1 MAKSSPKKQRVKT
14 PTILQM
20 EAAECGAASL
30 AMILAYYGLYLPLE
44 VLRVECGVS
53 RDGSKAS
60 NILKAARK
68 FGMTAQGFRKELE
81 AIKEMPLPAVLFWD
95 FNHFVVF
102 EGIKGKFAYINDPA
116 AGPRKI
122 SIEELDKGFTGV
134 ILTFQPGK
142 NFQKEGQKPSIFRS
156 LKYRF
161 AGCEKALLYV
171 VLAGLFL
178 IIPGLVFPTYT
189 KIFLDDIL
197 IQGYTS
203 WLNPLLLAMG
213 MTAVV
218 KLLLTWLQRYYL
230 LRFQLRL
237 ALSGSSRFFH
247 HVLHLP
253 IPYFTQRFAGD
264 LAGRVQSN
272 DRVAHLLSGQ
282 LAITVIH
289 LITVS
294 FYAMVMMQYS
304 VLLTLVGIFF
314 AVLNLVAL
322 KLASQRRKIVNMAL
336 QQDHGKLMGQTM
348 TALQMIETLKAGGM
362 ESDFFSV
369 WAGYQA
375 KVVNG
380 QQRLSVSTQLLAAVP
395 AGLLSLNHTIMLFV
409 GALLIMNGQMT
420 IGMLIAFQALMM
432 GFMKPFSHFV
442 NMGSLLQE
450 THADINRLD
459 DVTANPV
466 DKAFRRT
473 EDGGQ
478 RTEGGGG
485 KSDLSKALNTSVKLT
500 GRLDLKH
507 ITFGYSPLEP
517 PLIQDFNI
525 TLQPGERVAL
535 VGASGSGK
543 STVAKLVTGLYEPW
557 QGEILFDRKPFSE
570 IPRCVFTNSVAMV
583 DQDIFLF
590 EGTIRENLTL
600 WDSTVSEASV
610 IQAARD
616 ACIHDDIMVRPDGY
630 DGRVGE
636 AGANFSGGQ
645 AQRLEIARGLT
656 GNPTLM
662 ILDEATSAL
671 DPETEGLVDSHLRR
685 RGVTCLI
692 VAHRLSTIRDCDEIV
707 VMDRGKVVQRG
718 THTELRDQEG
728 LYAELIRAQ

>member
-1 MAKSSPKKQRVKT
+1 MPKSPSKKRRVKT
-14 PTILQM
+14 PTVLQM
-20 EAAECGAASL
+20 EAVECGAASL

-68 FGMTAQGFRKELE
+68 FGMTAKGFRKEVDALR
-81 AIKEMPLPAVLFWD
+81 EMPVPMVLFWN

-102 EGIKGKFAYINDPA
+102 EGIKGKHAYINDPA
-116 AGPRKI
+116 AGPKKI
-122 SIEELDKGFTGV
+122 SLELMDQSFTGV
-134 ILTFQPGK
+134 ALTFEPGE
-142 NFQKEGQKPSIFRS
+142 NFQKGGQKPSIFRS
-156 LKYRF
+156 LRYRF
-161 AGCEKALLYV
+161 AGCGKALFYV

-178 IIPGLVFPTYT
+178 IVPGLVFPTYT

-213 MTAVV
+213 LTAVV
-218 KLLLTWLQRYYL
+218 SLMLTWLQRYYL

-247 HVLHLP
+247 HVLRLP
-253 IPYFTQRFAGD
+253 VSYFTQRFAGD
-264 LAGRVQSN
+264 LAGRVQLN
-272 DRVAHLLSGQ
+272 DKVAQLLSGE
-282 LAITVIH
+282 LAITIIH
-289 LITVS
+289 LVTVS
-294 FYAMVMMQYS
+294 FYAVVMMQYS
-304 VLLTLVGIFF
+304 VVLTLVGIGF
-314 AVLNLVAL
+314 ALLNLLAL
-322 KLASQRRKIVNMAL
+322 KLASHRRRTVNMAL
-336 QQDHGKLMGQTM
+336 QQDQGKLMGQTM
-348 TALQMIETLKAGGM
+348 TGLQMIETLKAGGL
-362 ESDFFSV
+362 ESDFFSL

-395 AGLLSLNHTIMLFV
+395 AALLSLSHTIVLFA

-420 IGMLIAFQALMM
+420 IGMLFAFQSLMM
-432 GFMKPFSHFV
+432 GFMIPFSHFV

-466 DKAFRRT
+466 DKAFQG
-473 EDGGQ
+473 E
-478 RTEGGGG
+478 EGGGQKTEG
-485 KSDLSKALNTSVKLT
+485 AVKLT
-500 GRLDLKH
+500 GHLELRH

-517 PLIQDFNI
+517 PLIEDFNLS
-525 TLQPGERVAL
+525 LQPGARVAL

-557 QGEILFDRKPFSE
+557 EGEILFDKNPLSQISRGIFAH
-570 IPRCVFTNSVAMV
+570 SVAMV

-590 EGTIRENLTL
+590 DGTIRENLTL
-600 WDSTVSEASV
+600 WDTAISEVSV

-616 ACIHDDIMVRPDGY
+616 ACIHDDIMARPDGY
-630 DGRVGE
+630 DGRVDE

-645 AQRLEIARGLT
+645 GQRLEIARGLT
-656 GNPTLM
+656 GNPTFM

-671 DPETEGLVDSHLRR
+671 DPETEALVDSHLRR

-692 VAHRLSTIRDCDEIV
+692 VAHRLSTIRDCDEIIV
-707 VMDRGKVVQRG
+707 LERGKVVQRG
-718 THTELRDQEG
+718 THMELRDQKG

>member
-1 MAKSSPKKQRVKT
+1 MTQPFSKKKRVKT

-20 EAAECGAASL
+20 EAVECGAASL

-53 RDGSKAS
+53 RDGSKAG
-60 NILKAARK
+60 NILRAARK
-68 FGMTAQGFRKELE
+68 FGMTAQGFRKEME
-81 AIKEMPLPAVLFWD
+81 ALREIPLPAILFWN

-102 EGIKGKFAYINDPA
+102 EGIRGNYAYINDPA

-122 SIEELDKGFTGV
+122 SMEQLDKSFTGV
-134 ILTFQPGK
+134 VLTFEPGE
-142 NFQKEGQKPSIFRS
+142 NFKKGGLKPNILRS

-213 MTAVV
+213 ITAVV

-253 IPYFTQRFAGD
+253 IPYFSQRFAGD
-264 LAGRVQSN
+264 LAGRVQLN

-294 FYAMVMMQYS
+294 FYAVVMMQYS
-304 VLLTLVGIFF
+304 VPLTLVGIFF
-314 AVLNLVAL
+314 ALLNLVAL
-322 KLASQRRKIVNMAL
+322 KLASERRKTVNMAL
-336 QQDHGKLMGQTM
+336 QQDHGKLMGETM
-348 TALQMIETLKAGGM
+348 TGLQMIETLKAGGV
-362 ESDFFSV
+362 EQDFFSV

-395 AGLLSLNHTIMLFV
+395 AGLLSLNHTIMLFW

-459 DVTANPV
+459 DVTVNPV
-466 DKAFRRT
+466 DKVFQRM
-473 EDGGQ
+473 EDGE
-478 RTEGGGG
+478 RRAEG
-485 KSDLSKALNTSVKLT
+485 AVKLT
-500 GRLDLKH
+500 GRLELKN

-517 PLIQDFNI
+517 PLIEDFNL
-525 TLQPGERVAL
+525 TLRPGERVAL

-557 QGEILFDRKPFSE
+557 QGEILFDRKPLSE
-570 IPRCVFTNSVAMV
+570 IPRRVYTHSVAMV

-590 EGTIRENLTL
+590 DGTVRENLTL
-600 WDSTVSEASV
+600 WDTTVSDATV

-616 ACIHDDIMVRPDGY
+616 ACIHDDIMARPDGY

-656 GNPTLM
+656 GNPTFM

-685 RGVTCLI
+685 RGITCLI

-707 VMDRGKVVQRG
+707 VLDRGKVVQRG
-718 THTELRDQEG
+718 TYTELRDQEG

>member
-1 MAKSSPKKQRVKT
+1 MAKSSPSKKRVKT

-20 EAAECGAASL
+20 EAVECGAASL

-53 RDGSKAS
+53 RDGSKAG
-60 NILKAARK
+60 NILRAARK
-68 FGMTAQGFRKELE
+68 FGMTAQGFRKEME
-81 AIKEMPLPAVLFWD
+81 ALREMPLPAVLFWN

-102 EGIKGKFAYINDPA
+102 EGIKGNYAYINDPA
-116 AGPRKI
+116 AGPKKI
-122 SIEELDKGFTGV
+122 SIEQLDKSFTGV
-134 ILTFQPGK
+134 VLTFKPEE
-142 NFQKEGQKPSIFRS
+142 NFKKGGQKPNIFRS

-161 AGCEKALLYV
+161 AGCGKALLYV

-213 MTAVV
+213 ITAVV

-253 IPYFTQRFAGD
+253 IPYFNQRFAGD
-264 LAGRVQSN
+264 LAGRVQLN

-282 LAITVIH
+282 LAITLIH

-294 FYAMVMMQYS
+294 FYAVVMMQYS

-314 AVLNLVAL
+314 ALLNLVAL
-322 KLASQRRKIVNMAL
+322 KLASERRKTVNMAL
-336 QQDHGKLMGQTM
+336 QQDHGKLMGETM
-348 TALQMIETLKAGGM
+348 TGLQMIETLKAGGV
-362 ESDFFSV
+362 EQDFFSV

-395 AGLLSLNHTIMLFV
+395 AGLLSLNHTIMLFG

-432 GFMKPFSHFV
+432 GFMSPFSHFV
-442 NMGSLLQE
+442 NIGSLLQE

-459 DVTANPV
+459 DVTVNPV
-466 DKAFRRT
+466 DKAFQRA

-478 RTEGGGG
+478 RTEG
-485 KSDLSKALNTSVKLT
+485 AVKLT
-500 GRLDLKH
+500 GRLELKN

-517 PLIQDFNI
+517 PLIEDFNL
-525 TLQPGERVAL
+525 TLRPGERVAL

-557 QGEILFDRKPFSE
+557 QGEILFDRKPLSE
-570 IPRCVFTNSVAMV
+570 IPRRVFTHSVAMV

-590 EGTIRENLTL
+590 DGTVRENLTL
-600 WDSTVSEASV
+600 WDATVSDATV

-616 ACIHDDIMVRPDGY
+616 ACIHDDIMARPDGY

-656 GNPTLM
+656 GNPTFM

-685 RGVTCLI
+685 RGITCLI

-707 VMDRGKVVQRG
+707 VLDRGKVVQRG